1 MENVRDRIAAI
12 EVKRNLSNEEIR
24 DELLMLDAEN
34 VDLGFGATEK
44 EKIKSKKDSRI
55 IIRSIKPYDKEA
67 YDIISKGFDL

>member
-34 VDLGFGATEK
+34 VDLGLGATEK

-55 IIRSIKPYDKEA
+55 IIRAIKPYDKEA